1 MGSEPPTEEAVIAFV
16 RESLGLMCERLTPL
30 RGGRNSRVFLAE
42 CVGETQM
49 VVKAYPSCQDDP
61 RERLKTE
68 WDAFVFL
75 KRQGVS
81 WVPAPLY
88 CDTTRQMA
96 IYESIQG
103 EPPLSAKLHS
113 SDIQQAV
120 NALGTLF
127 ELGQGLPETRERF
140 APASEACFSIESVFE
155 SLDSRFAILTTC
167 AEGSPQLHTFL
178 QGELLPF
185 QHELRAWCEATA
197 HKTGVRLA
205 ERLPREART
214 LSPSDFGFHNA
225 LRRSK
230 GELVFLDFEY
240 FGWDDPAK
248 TVVDFLLH
256 PAMQLTLEQQQ
267 EFLAQCIAAFRGVEN
282 LYNRIKLVFPLFGV
296 KWCCILL
303 NEFTRCHL
311 QRRVFSGSAS
321 SEANLLDQ
329 KKITQLSKARAMLG
343 YLQNAY
349 LRFP

>member
-1 MGSEPPTEEAVIAFV
+1 MG
-16 RESLGLMCERLTPL
+16 LLCERLTPL
-30 RGGRNSRVFLAE
+30 RGGRNSRVFLVE
-42 CVGETQM
+42 CADETRV

-68 WDAFVFL
+68 WDAFAFL
-75 KRQGVS
+75 KQQGVS
-81 WVPAPLY
+81 WVPVPLA
-88 CDTTRQMA
+88 CDTSRQMA
-96 IYESIQG
+96 IYESIRG
-103 EPPLSAKLHS
+103 EPPLSAPLHS

-127 ELGQGLPETRERF
+127 ELGQSLPDAQKRF

-155 SLDSRFAILTTC
+155 NLDTRFAILSGC
-167 AEGSPQLHTFL
+167 ADDSPQLRSFL
-178 QGELLPF
+178 QAELLPF
-185 QHELRAWCEATA
+185 HQDLRAWCELTA
-197 HKTGVRLA
+197 HKTGVPLS
-205 ERLPREART
+205 ERLPQNART

-225 LRRSK
+225 LRRSG

-256 PAMQLTLEQQQ
+256 PAMQLTREQQQ
-267 EFLAQCIAAFRGVEN
+267 DFLTQSMAAFKGVDQ
-282 LYNRIKLVFPLFGV
+282 LHNRIKLVFPIFGV

-303 NEFTRCHL
+303 NEFTRAHL

-321 SEANLLDQ
+321 VEASLLEQ

-343 YLQNAY
+343 DLQNAH